1 MPAAATPRQRSH
13 KRRAAADGQ
22 IRLALM
28 DALAPVVSR
37 LTSEQ
42 VAARMGSDAGTLSQ
56 IRHDLG
62 DIKGRRVS
70 AVGMNRL
77 LLICE
82 GLDVN
87 PWAVI
92 AAAAARRLA
101 A

>member
-13 KRRAAADGQ
+13 KRRAIADGE

-37 LTSEQ
+37 LTGEQ

-77 LLICE
+77 LLICD